1 MYTEYCYI
9 EYMIT
14 IEKAAAETVKRRP
27 ATFTVRTDLM
37 SEARALRLNASRAA
51 EAGIEAAVR
60 KAKEQAWLVEN
71 ADAIKAHNERIEK
84 HGVMITPLWL
94 RTDGQV

>member
-1 MYTEYCYI
+1 
-9 EYMIT
+9 
-14 IEKAAAETVKRRP
+14 
-27 ATFTVRTDLM
+27 
-37 SEARALRLNASRAA
+37 
-51 EAGIEAAVR
+51 VR